1 MILSPNL
8 VSSQVSASLPKTSYF
23 KMVDVWLIFCI
34 GITFLTIIFHVVVD
48 LMVHRQADPGGSR
61 MWVVPISK
69 AKLASGTMDVK
80 TGLSEWEVLN
90 QRVVLG
96 TKVTVP
102 AVFFVFNIFYW
113 GYILG

>member
-1 MILSPNL
+1 
-8 VSSQVSASLPKTSYF
+8 
-23 KMVDVWLIFCI
+23 
-34 GITFLTIIFHVVVD
+34 
-48 LMVHRQADPGGSR
+48 

-80 TGLSEWEVLN
+80 TGQSEWEVLN

-96 TKVTVP
+96 TKVAVP
-102 AVFFVFNIFYW
+102 AVFFAFNICYW

>member
-1 MILSPNL
+1 
-8 VSSQVSASLPKTSYF
+8 
-23 KMVDVWLIFCI
+23 
-34 GITFLTIIFHVVVD
+34 
-48 LMVHRQADPGGSR
+48 

-69 AKLASGTMDVK
+69 AKLSSETMDVK
-80 TGLSEWEVLN
+80 TGQSEWEILN

-113 GYILG
+113 GYILGYWGYILG